1 MPPSCRWLL
10 ALHSSGDGLG
20 VAVQPLAEPEAEP
33 RLARFDLGRALS
45 GALLDCVE
53 QVLPAEQ
60 WPQLGRLAVATGP
73 GGFTSTRLT
82 VVMARTL
89 AQQLQIP
96 LDGVGSFLLMA
107 SRLAP
112 TGVERFWL
120 CQTLARR
127 GTVAGLYGLEP
138 AGAAAAA
145 SAVEHLAPRLF
156 PPEEPLPE
164 GVHCAISHDP
174 EADCLELL
182 RRSQAAAA
190 AGLEGPWTTVLP
202 HYPTSPVEGL

>member
-1 MPPSCRWLL
+1 MPLSPRWLL

-20 VAVQPLAEPEAEP
+20 VGLQPLGEPEAEP
-33 RLARFDLGRALS
+33 RLASFDLGRALS
-45 GALLDCVE
+45 GALLTCVE
-53 QVLPAEQ
+53 TVLPADQ
-60 WPQLGRLAVATGP
+60 WSRLGRLAVATGP

-112 TGVERFWL
+112 PGSDPFWI
-120 CQTLARR
+120 CQALPRR
-127 GTVAGLYGLEP
+127 GTVAGLYALE

-145 SAVEHLAPRLF
+145 PIAVERIVPRLF
-156 PPEEPLPE
+156 PPEEPLPA
-164 GVHCAISHDP
+164 GLQCPIRQDLP
-174 EADCLELL
+174 ADCLELL
-182 RRSQAAAA
+182 RRSQRAAAA
-190 AGLEGPWTTVLP
+190 NQAAPWQPVLP
-202 HYPTSPVEGL
+202 HYPTSPVENR

>member
-1 MPPSCRWLL
+1 MPSSCRWLL

-20 VAVQPLAEPEAEP
+20 VAVQALGEPGAPP
-33 RLARFDLGRALS
+33 RLARFDRGRALS

-53 QVLPAEQ
+53 SVLPADQ

-96 LDGVGSFLLMA
+96 LDGVSSFLLMVP
-107 SRLAP
+107 RLAP
-112 TGVERFWL
+112 PDVDRFWL
-120 CQTLARR
+120 CQALARR
-127 GTVAGLYGLEP
+127 GTVAGLYGIDP
-138 AGAAAAA
+138 AKDAAAER
-145 SAVEHLAPRLF
+145 AVEHRAPRLF
-156 PPEEPLPE
+156 PPEEPLPA

-182 RRSQAAAA
+182 RRSQGAA
-190 AGLEGPWTTVLP
+190 AGGLEAPWPLVLP
-202 HYPTSPVEGL
+202 HYPTSPVEAP